1 MRAGIESLPYRSLPD
16 CRRATTRPLDLSIGF
31 IIDRV
36 LIYFIPVI
44 ARQLLSVLWIKK
56 YIIYQIHPPTLCN

>member
-16 CRRATTRPLDLSIGF
+16 CRRATTCPLDLSIGF
-31 IIDRV
+31 NIDRV

-56 YIIYQIHPPTLCN
+56 YIIYQIHPPTL

>member
-44 ARQLLSVLWIKK
+44 ARQLLSVL
-56 YIIYQIHPPTLCN
+56 